1 MGMGGEVGWVFTWR
15 RSLVLLTADKGYLLA
30 ELVGSRFPRRIA
42 YSTQSRGQGCCN
54 SKRACDRMEA
64 SCGFFFF
71 GHWISV
77 ATVGRV

>member
-1 MGMGGEVGWVFTWR
+1 LGFYLAPFIGPV
-15 RSLVLLTADKGYLLA
+15 DKQIRPISWQR
-30 ELVGSRFPRRIA
+30 VGSRFPRRIA

-71 GHWISV
+71 GH
-77 ATVGRV
+77 